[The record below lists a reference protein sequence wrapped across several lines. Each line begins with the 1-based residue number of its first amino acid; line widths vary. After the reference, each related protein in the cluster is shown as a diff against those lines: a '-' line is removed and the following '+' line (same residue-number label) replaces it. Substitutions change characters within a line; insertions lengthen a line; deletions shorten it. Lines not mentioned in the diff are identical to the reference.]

1 MFYMHLEEIIFSN
14 KTQTYIMKKLIFM
27 FLAIIM
33 VAGLTS
39 TIKAQTQYQAKAT
52 TTAGAEIVAAIS
64 ISSSTPLNFGKM
76 SSPSSAADV
85 ILSTARVLTTTNSSA
100 ISLFPTTATNALYSV
115 SGTTGYNY
123 SIIFPGNDL
132 VKIESGSNSMYVN
145 DFKALPTSKGSEGIT
160 GTLISGSD
168 TFVVGATLKIK
179 SGQATGAYTG
189 NFDVI
194 VSYN

>member
-145 DFKALPTSKGSEGIT
+145 DFKGVIPANVCLILGNWTS
-160 GTLISGSD
+160 GTVDSRRFGL
-168 TFVVGATLKIK
+168 VNKIDFYGK
-179 SGQATGAYTG
+179 
-189 NFDVI
+189 VLR
-194 VSYN
+194 